1 MPFFLDTAAPDLMP
15 NQGSDL
21 GRALDVAGEAFGPAD
36 DGSGRSRAVVVVSDG
51 EDQEGGAERA
61 PIVAALVDAAFHAF
75 APAQRPTRG
84 LRAVS
89 ALGAVAL
96 IAGWLVWLKVFRT
109 IDLVSG
115 APYRVGTFL
124 LAVGAVLSV
133 FSIAIALTHRGSQR
147 VR

>member
-1 MPFFLDTAAPDLMP
+1 MTYPLRT
-15 NQGSDL
+15 G
-21 GRALDVAGEAFGPAD
+21 ALHGLLFVIVAVSFILPVVFGTGALLPVPV
-36 DGSGRSRAVVVVSDG
+36 AVGVSVLVG
-51 EDQEGGAERA
+51 
-61 PIVAALVDAAFHAF
+61 IAALVDAAFHAF

-89 ALGAVAL
+89 ALGALAL